1 MELPAPLRLAVD
13 RALENVPLA
22 DLQRAAATLSA
33 RYRAELRDGRL
44 HLGEAL
50 AMKAYLAARLPAT
63 YAAVRASL
71 TMVAEA
77 RPDFAPTSL
86 LDLGAGPGTVL
97 WAAADCWPGLGEA
110 TLVEASAAARAA
122 GAELAK
128 GLAVPAIRWLEGD
141 VVRAGTVFPGA
152 DLVTLSY
159 VLDELEPAAVGPLV
173 ERLWTL
179 ARDTL
184 VVVEPGTPAGWKR
197 ILAVRE
203 RLTALGAHV
212 AAPCPHDRPCPLSPP
227 DWCHFSRRV
236 ARSRLHR
243 LTKAGDVPWEDE
255 KFVFVAAS
263 RQPAERPA
271 ARVIAPPRQ
280 AKGMATL
287 KLCRADGAAET
298 RTVTKR
304 EGEDYRIARRLDWG
318 DSLPFQRGRN
328 PADMSPE

>member
-13 RALENVPLA
+13 RLLEDTPLA
-22 DLQRAAATLSA
+22 DLQRAAATLSS

-44 HLGEAL
+44 HLDGAL

-71 TMVAEA
+71 AMVADA
-77 RPDFAPTSL
+77 RPDLSPRSL

-97 WAAADCWPGLGEA
+97 WAATDCWPDITDA
-110 TLVEASAAARAA
+110 QLVETSVAARTA
-122 GAELAK
+122 GAELARAIPGAAVEWIGTGIGRTSG
-128 GLAVPAIRWLEGD
+128 GLRP
-141 VVRAGTVFPGA
+141 A

-159 VLDELEPAAVGPLV
+159 VLDELDPATIAPLV
-173 ERLWTL
+173 ERVWAL

-184 VVVEPGTPAGWKR
+184 VIVEPGTPAGWKR

-203 RLTALGAHV
+203 RLIGLGAHV
-212 AAPCPHDRPCPLSPP
+212 AAPCPHDRPCPLAAP

-255 KFVFVAAS
+255 KFIFVAAS
-263 RQPAERPA
+263 RQPAAPSE

-304 EGEDYRIARRLDWG
+304 EGEAFRIARRADWG
-318 DSLPFQRGRN
+318 DSLPAAEDAGAPR
-328 PADMSPE
+328 